1 MNKNKINDLTQIAI
15 NASIKAGNLL
25 TKKTKKPKNIHS
37 SIGRDIKLEVDFE
50 SEKLITEYLIKN
62 SIFPVLGEE
71 LGANKKLGNTFWVVD
86 PLDGTANFYRNIPI
100 SCISIALVT
109 DLDPIIGVIYDFNN
123 KDLYVGSIKSSAQL
137 NGKNIRVSNI
147 KDKSQ
152 SILISGLPVNTDYS
166 NKSMKKF
173 IEDLKNWKKVR
184 MLGSAAIA
192 AAYVASGRADA
203 YKESRTNLWDVA
215 AGVAIVR
222 AAGGKATIKD
232 INKDYSLDISISN
245 NFLE

>member
-25 TKKTKKPKNIHS
+25 TKKIKEPKNIHS

-50 SEKLITEYLIKN
+50 SEKLISEYLIKN

-123 KDLYVGSIKSSAQL
+123 KDLYVGSIKSSAKL

>member
-25 TKKTKKPKNIHS
+25 TKKIKEPKDIHS

-50 SEKLITEYLIKN
+50 SEKLISEYLIKN

-123 KDLYVGSIKSSAQL
+123 KDLYVGSIKSSAKL